1 MQTVAVS
8 GGVGSRIFSLYPWSM
23 FYNKK
28 LLTEF
33 SDDDAEN
40 DAECAHK
47 LQGCDVSLQVEL
59 RMRECHVK

>member
-1 MQTVAVS
+1 
-8 GGVGSRIFSLYPWSM
+8 M
-23 FYNKK
+23 FYTKNE

-40 DAECAHK
+40 DTECAHK